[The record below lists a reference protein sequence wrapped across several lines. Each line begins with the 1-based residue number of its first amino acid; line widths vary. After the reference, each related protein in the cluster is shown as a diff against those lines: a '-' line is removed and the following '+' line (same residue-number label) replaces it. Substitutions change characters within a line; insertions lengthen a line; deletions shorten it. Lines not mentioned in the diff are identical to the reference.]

1 MDSPPPVAIGG
12 ASSAA
17 ILMLLLEENEAA
29 EVLRH
34 LDPEEVRAL
43 GSEMYNAAQADEE
56 TVAGAL
62 GRFVDGSR
70 EVSALTPRAD
80 RKIRTV
86 MSEALG
92 PARADNLLAGISPQR
107 SRETLMMLR
116 WMEVETLSALI
127 AGEHPQVGAVILSA
141 LSSEMAAQVL
151 APMDNER
158 QADLLFRTARL
169 GSIRA
174 EAIEDLESILAEAES
189 VRNHDSSVT
198 LGGQGDVAKI
208 VNNLP
213 RTAGEGVL
221 RMIRKKDKQL
231 AATIEDE
238 MFVFEDLNLLDAK
251 SLGAVLRGVEAATL
265 ALALKGADSA
275 LSDRFLATMS
285 ARAAETIRD
294 ELAEMAP
301 VKRED
306 VETARKAIVT
316 IARMMA
322 ATGEIML
329 GGKSDD
335 YV

>member
-1 MDSPPPVAIGG
+1 MDSQVTIGG
-12 ASSAA
+12 TSSAA
-17 ILMLLLEENEAA
+17 ILMLLLEENEAS

-34 LDPEEVRAL
+34 LDPEEVRVL
-43 GSEMYNAAQADEE
+43 GSEMYNAAQADEL
-56 TVAGAL
+56 TVASAL

-107 SRETLMMLR
+107 SREILTMLR
-116 WMEVETLSALI
+116 WMEVEALSTLLAD
-127 AGEHPQVGAVILSA
+127 EHPQVGAVILSA
-141 LSSEMAAQVL
+141 LPSEMAAQVL
-151 APMDNER
+151 VPIDNER

-169 GSIRA
+169 GSISA
-174 EAIEDLESILAEAES
+174 EAIEDIEAILAQVES
-189 VRNHDSSVT
+189 ARKPSSSFA

-213 RTAGEGVL
+213 RTVGEGVL
-221 RMIRKKDKQL
+221 RMMRKKDKQL
-231 AATIEDE
+231 AAAIEDE
-238 MFVFEDLNLLDAK
+238 MFVFEDLNQLEAK

-294 ELAEMAP
+294 ELTEMAP
-301 VKRED
+301 VKREE
-306 VETARKAIVT
+306 VEAARKAIVA
-316 IARMMA
+316 IARAMA